1 MITAY
6 EVSKNPGAV
15 QGLGHDRG
23 SRYLSGVSAVLGI
36 AWSAPM
42 TP

>member
-15 QGLGHDRG
+15 SSDQRTICGEQRIG
-23 SRYLSGVSAVLGI
+23 S
-36 AWSAPM
+36 
-42 TP
+42 

>member
-15 QGLGHDRG
+15 HPDRFRPRG
-23 SRYLSGVSAVLGI
+23 AANPVRYCEPA
-36 AWSAPM
+36 
-42 TP
+42 

>member
-15 QGLGHDRG
+15 QKDRQH
-23 SRYLSGVSAVLGI
+23 LSPDPPNPRPDSAAGTRKQVPL
-36 AWSAPM
+36 
-42 TP
+42 

>member
-15 QGLGHDRG
+15 QR
-23 SRYLSGVSAVLGI
+23 RVTAMAARIQPLSA
-36 AWSAPM
+36 
-42 TP
+42 

>member
-15 QGLGHDRG
+15 QWKAVVGAVANEGGGPQRGLR
-23 SRYLSGVSAVLGI
+23 A
-36 AWSAPM
+36 APS
-42 TP
+42 

>member
-15 QGLGHDRG
+15 QSGLFPLARKATHG
-23 SRYLSGVSAVLGI
+23 LA
-36 AWSAPM
+36 
-42 TP
+42 

>member
-15 QGLGHDRG
+15 QALRRSRG
-23 SRYLSGVSAVLGI
+23 VN
-36 AWSAPM
+36 APR
-42 TP
+42 PLR

>member
-15 QGLGHDRG
+15 HQE
-23 SRYLSGVSAVLGI
+23 RYKRAIDQLEGAYRVLG
-36 AWSAPM
+36 S
-42 TP
+42 